1 MTPPTKWT
9 DSGSFGIKI
18 RSPFLSISSN
28 ASETESFLIEVISS
42 DNTLLGDVNGDS
54 ILNVLDVIQLVS
66 MALGNQ
72 E

>member
-1 MTPPTKWT
+1 M
-9 DSGSFGIKI
+9 
-18 RSPFLSISSN
+18 
-28 ASETESFLIEVISS
+28 IELISS

-72 E
+72 ELDYSAADVNQDGEINILDVVQLVNLILEG